1 MDYKLT
7 DFLPTT
13 KKECELRGWDEL
25 DVILFSGDAYVDHP
39 SFGSAIL
46 GRILEANGYRVAIVP
61 QPDWHG
67 DFRDFKKLGRP
78 RLFFG
83 VSPGAMDS
91 MVNRYTANRRMRSE
105 DAFSP
110 DSRHDMRPD
119 YPSIVYT
126 QILKKLFPDVPVALG
141 GIEASLRRISHYDYW
156 KDELRKCILCDSG
169 ADLILYG
176 MGERSIVELAN
187 AFAEGKTMDEIHE
200 MPQVAFYCK
209 EKDIP
214 GGFKDDDIILHSH
227 EECLHNKK
235 GQAENVRHLEEEAN
249 KMHAQRMIQEVD
261 GKYVVVN
268 PPFPLMT
275 TEELDAAFDLPY
287 TRLPH
292 PKYKGKTIPAYEMI
306 KFSVNLHR
314 GCFGGCSFCT
324 ISAHQGKFVVC
335 RSKESILKEVKKI
348 IAMPD
353 FKGYLS
359 DLGGPSANMYGMHG
373 KNQKACEVCKR
384 PSCVNPQICP
394 NLNTDHSKL
403 LEIYHAVDAL
413 PGIKKSFI
421 GSGVRY
427 DLLLHKSKDEKVNQ
441 AAREYT
447 RELITKHVSG
457 RLKVAPEHTSPE
469 VLKFMRKPSFDL
481 FYEFKRIF
489 DKINKEEGLNQQI
502 IPYFISSHPGCHEE
516 DMAELAVI
524 TKGLDFHLEQV
535 QDFTPTPMTIS
546 TETWYTGYDP
556 YTLEPVFSAKT
567 QKEKLAQRMFFFWYK
582 PEERRAIE
590 SELRRIGRSDLIAK
604 LYDKRDMRGGHPSS
618 RFDEKAVGSTYDNPG
633 VGRGARGKNRQG
645 NSSYGSNSGRN
656 GRNQSYQPKG
666 YGNVGCYDEDKYLN
680 NGKPLNARNRN
691 DGSQRP
697 LSPREL
703 AKSVKEQLKAEKGSG
718 FFKDKKKK
726 SFNPNFDEGNHRRGD
741 ASQNRGNGRKNENG
755 KQNYGNGRNS
765 GSFTGENR
773 NKGNNGR
780 RNKR

>member
-39 SFGSAIL
+39 SFGPAIL

-200 MPQVAFYCK
+200 MPQVVFYCK
-209 EKDIP
+209 VKDIP

-604 LYDKRDMRGGHPSS
+604 LYDKRDMRGGHTSA

-645 NSSYGSNSGRN
+645 NSSYGTNSGRN

-703 AKSVKEQLKAEKGSG
+703 AKSVKEQLKADKGSG

-726 SFNPNFDEGNHRRGD
+726 SFNPNFDEGNHRRCD
-741 ASQNRGNGRKNENG
+741 VSQNRGNGNKNHE
-755 KQNYGNGRNS
+755 KGRNS
-765 GSFTGENR
+765 GSFTRDNR
-773 NKGNNGR
+773 NKGNSGR
-780 RNKR
+780 RGKR